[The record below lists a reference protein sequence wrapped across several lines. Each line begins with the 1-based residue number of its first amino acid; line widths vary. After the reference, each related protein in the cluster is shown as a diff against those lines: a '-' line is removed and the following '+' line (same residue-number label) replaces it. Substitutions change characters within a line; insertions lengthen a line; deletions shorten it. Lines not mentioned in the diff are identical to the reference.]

1 MAFNFVGV
9 AEAVERLRCVDVM
22 PQCIKLRG
30 ETFRELVVAN
40 VPEGDWD
47 RVDGM
52 LLFGLPI
59 VIDDNGL
66 DGREFAVCVEAP
78 LAGPCA
84 DARRGAE

>member
-1 MAFNFVGV
+1 MAFNFLGV

-40 VPEGDWD
+40 VAEGDWD
-47 RVDGM
+47 TVEVM
-52 LLFGLPI
+52 LLFGLPV
-59 VIDDNGL
+59 VIDHNGM
-66 DGREFAVCVEAP
+66 DGREFVVCVEAP

>member
-1 MAFNFVGV
+1 MTFNFADVV
-9 AEAVERLRCVDVM
+9 EAVEKLRCVDVM

-40 VPEGDWD
+40 VPEGDWGK
-47 RVDGM
+47 VEGM
-52 LLFGLPI
+52 LLFGLPV
-59 VIDDNGL
+59 VIDEDGL
-66 DGREFAVCVEAP
+66 DGREFAVCVDAQ